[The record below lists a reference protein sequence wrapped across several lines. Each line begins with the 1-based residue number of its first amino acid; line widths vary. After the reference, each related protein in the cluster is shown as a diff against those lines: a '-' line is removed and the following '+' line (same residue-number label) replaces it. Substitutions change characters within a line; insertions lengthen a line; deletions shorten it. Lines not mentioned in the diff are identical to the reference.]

1 MRSLLL
7 VATIAALSSQNQMD
21 LMMTLTGEYIGCEY
35 GASIVSMDFIG
46 DDFEDF
52 AASDNHYAGNS
63 GQGGIWLGKQDM
75 NGTRDLSIDPPDSYS
90 YRNFGWS
97 KAAGDFNGDGYV
109 DVAFSAPIW
118 TQGHT
123 WNTAGK
129 VFIYAGNAE
138 LNDTTVSHEDELAV
152 PVAHSISVAPNP
164 FRELAVIS
172 YELAQKSEIELK
184 IYNIRGQLVKQLYR
198 GTQTK
203 GEQHLAWEGC
213 DDDARYLPA
222 GVYLLQMRAN
232 GKISKTLK
240 MLKL

>member
-35 GASIVSMDFIG
+35 GASIVSMDF
-46 DDFEDF
+46 
-52 AASDNHYAGNS
+52 
-63 GQGGIWLGKQDM
+63 
-75 NGTRDLSIDPPDSYS
+75 
-90 YRNFGWS
+90 
-97 KAAGDFNGDGYV
+97 NGDGYV

-118 TQGHT
+118 TKGHT

-152 PVAHSISVAPNP
+152 PVAYSISVAPNP

-172 YELAQKSEIELK
+172 YALAQKSEIELK